1 MKVLDVYN
9 QQGEKID
16 KIELDEKV
24 FDGKISEALMHQA
37 VVTFLA
43 NQRKGLA
50 SSKKRGEVS
59 GGGRKPW
66 RQKGTGR
73 ARVGSTRSPIWHGGG
88 VTFGPK
94 PRDYNKKINQKM
106 KIAALK
112 SALNAKLRDQEIVI
126 IDKLLLNSH
135 KTKSFLE
142 ILTKLQLKENKVT
155 LIIDKIDNNIRLAS
169 RNIANFCLEKA
180 AQLNTYTALNCSKL
194 IFTASSIKIVEERI
208 NKWLS

>member
-94 PRDYNKKINQKM
+94 PRYYNKKINQKM